1 MPLGSTIPI
10 ERKGRKQDWTEGQIE
25 AEMLALVLTPL
36 GATEIEK
43 KKGLFQSIPH
53 YIKTVV
59 SLYTCFN
66 QSLNVMSPSV
76 REDRGHIPEGIGIRW
91 REATKTSNRL

>member
-43 KKGLFQSIPH
+43 KKRLISEYSTLYQNSCVFIYLFQSVF
-53 YIKTVV
+53 KCNE
-59 SLYTCFN
+59 SFC
-66 QSLNVMSPSV
+66 
-76 REDRGHIPEGIGIRW
+76 EGG
-91 REATKTSNRL
+91 